1 MNLFQNAKFF
11 TTVNHLKDLPDT
23 PAEIAFVGR
32 SNAGK
37 SSALNTLTHASL
49 ARTSKTPGRTD
60 RKSVV

>member
-1 MNLFQNAKFF
+1 MNLFQNARFF

-37 SSALNTLTHASL
+37 SSTINTLCRYL
-49 ARTSKTPGRTD
+49 
-60 RKSVV
+60 